1 MKKITKKWSPRFSE
15 PINNK
20 VQRYTASVNFD
31 KRLAIFDIEGSLAH
45 AEMLKKQKIISVA
58 DLRLI
63 KKGLNQVKKEIIAQ
77 KFKWAIEQ
85 EDVHLNIE
93 SRLTQIIGISG
104 KKLHTGRS
112 RNDQVA
118 TDMRLYLRDVVDN
131 TIDQIKSLQKV
142 TLSLADKHIMTIM
155 PGLTHL
161 QVAQPISF
169 AHHLHAYCEMLE
181 RDKLRFQESRKRINV
196 LPLGAAALA
205 GTSYPIDRKLVA
217 KLLKFESVMDNS
229 LDAVSDRD
237 FLIEFNANASLLMT
251 HLSRWSEELIMWSS
265 PFFEYI
271 EISDSFCTGSSIM
284 PQKKNPDVP
293 ELVRGKTGRVNGH
306 LVNLLTLMKAQPL
319 AYNKDNQEDKEPT
332 FDVADTI
339 SDTLDIFKEMI
350 SKLTVFPENME
361 VAALKGYSTATDL
374 ADYLVKKGM
383 PFREAHG
390 VVAKVVKF
398 AINQESDLSD
408 LKLKDL
414 QKFSKLIFKDVF
426 DSLDLKGSIKS
437 RKHIGATG
445 FNSIKKA
452 LKKSRIKL
460 SK

>member
-20 VQRYTASVNFD
+20 VQRYTSSVNFD

-45 AEMLKKQKIISVA
+45 AEMLKKQKIISA
-58 DLRLI
+58 TDLRLI

-77 KFKWAIEQ
+77 KFKWSIEQ

-93 SRLTQIIGISG
+93 NRLTQIIGTSG

-181 RDKLRFQESRKRINV
+181 RDKLRFQEARKRINV

-205 GTSYPIDRKLVA
+205 GTSYPIDRNFVA

-306 LVNLLTLMKAQPL
+306 LVNLLSLMKGQPL

-339 SDTLDIFKEMI
+339 SDTLDIFKEMV
-350 SKLTVFPENME
+350 SNLKVFPENME
-361 VAALKGYSTATDL
+361 AAAMKGYSTATDL

-383 PFREAHG
+383 TFREAHG

-398 AINQESDLSD
+398 AINQKCDLSD

-414 QKFSKLIFKDVF
+414 QKFSKLILKDVF
-426 DSLDLKGSIKS
+426 NSLDLKGSIES

-452 LKKSRIKL
+452 LKKSKIKL